1 MLRSTIRKGRLR
13 TACALAATF
22 TVFAGGSVAT
32 ATGYPPTDPR
42 IDIEKLTNGN
52 YADGSHDPDVPRIA
66 PGDPVTWTYV
76 VTNTGGV
83 PFAEADVTVN
93 DNVVG
98 AITQIVDQGDGDGVL
113 SPGEV
118 WVYEATGVAE
128 DLASSAHETYVV
140 DGCHPDG
147 SPERPTYENYGKV
160 VVPGAWD
167 KDYSHYCNPSD
178 PGIDI
183 EKLTNGNQADG
194 ANDADVPEIAP
205 GDPVTWTY
213 IVTNTGA
220 VPFAEAEVTVVDSI
234 AGVTPV
240 LDPTSDVGGD
250 GVLSP
255 GEVWVYEAT
264 GVAEDLA
271 NPSAGTVVV
280 DGCNPDGTQ
289 VPGDRATYENI
300 GTVTVPGDGD
310 SDPSHYCNPP
320 ERGIDIEKLTNG
332 NQADG
337 ANDADVP
344 EIAPGDPVTWT
355 YIVTNTGDVAIA
367 AADVAVT
374 DDIVGAIT
382 NIVDQGDGDG
392 VLSPGE
398 VWTYEAS
405 AAAGAEDLE
414 NPSAGT
420 VVVSGCN
427 PDGTNV
433 PGDRATYENIGT
445 VTIPGD
451 TDADPSHYCNPP
463 ERGIDIEKLTN
474 GNQADGANDADV
486 PEIAPGDPVTW
497 TYIVT
502 NTGDVAFA
510 QAEVVVD
517 DDIIGA
523 ITNIVDQGDGDGVL
537 SPGEVWTYEASAA
550 AGAEDL
556 ANPSAGTVVVD
567 GCNPDGTQVPG
578 DRATYEN
585 IGTVTVPGDGDSDPS
600 HYCNPLT
607 AALGDFVWLDQNRNG
622 IQDPTEPG
630 VEDVAV
636 ELQDCSG
643 GFVASA
649 TTGPDGE
656 YLFDGLEPGGYVVVF
671 TSPDGLVFTV
681 QNAGDDDTVDSDV
694 DASGT
699 TGCVDL
705 APGETNLT
713 VDAGLIVP
721 TAALGDFVWLDQNR
735 NGIQDPTEP
744 GVEDVAVELQDCSGG
759 FVASA
764 TTGPDGEYLFDG
776 LEPGGYVVV
785 FTSPDGLVFTVQNA
799 GDDDTV
805 DSDVDASGTTGCVD
819 LAPGETNL
827 TVDAGL
833 IVPTA
838 ALGDFVWLDQNRNG
852 IQDPTEPG
860 VEDVAVELQ
869 DCSGGFVASAT
880 TGPDGEY
887 LFDGL
892 EPGGYVV
899 VFTSPDGLVF
909 TVQNAGDDDTV
920 DSDVDASGTT
930 GCVDLAPGETNLT
943 VDAGLIVPTAAL
955 GDFVWL
961 DQNRNGIQDPTEPG
975 VEDVAVEL
983 QDCSGGFVASA
994 TTGPDGEYLFDG
1006 LEPGGYVVVFTSPDG
1021 LVFTVQ
1027 NAGDDDTVDSDVD
1040 ASGTTGC
1047 VDLAPGETNL
1057 TVDAGLIVPTAALGD
1072 FVWLDQNRN
1081 GIQDPTE
1088 PGVEDVAVELQDC
1101 SGGFVAS
1108 ATTGPDGEY
1117 LFDGLEP
1124 GGYVVVFT
1132 SPDGLV
1138 FTVQNAGDDDTV
1150 DSDVDA
1156 SGTTGC
1162 VDLAPGET
1170 NLTVDAGLI
1179 VPLVPDVDIEKY
1191 TKVQPTGGADG
1202 DLCDVYDKPEMLT
1215 LRYVGGSALTQDQ
1228 GGKATVSGDPGTTSP
1243 VRIVVSDGGSKVFFD
1258 GLVDLGDDFVADAS
1272 FDKFGSNS
1280 VVTVSNTAGT
1290 VLQVVELHTSCSQP
1304 LNLGDVFGSVQLV
1317 GFTDVNG
1324 DGATLPDPDPSDIG
1338 EDADVPT
1345 GPEANTGDT
1354 IVWTYIVTNP
1364 GDVPLA
1370 DVTVVDDAGTPGDTS
1385 DDFSPAPV
1393 LDGGVNIGD
1402 DDGDGL
1408 LDPGEEWRYTA
1419 SGTAQLGQYGNL
1431 SDVVGLPVDDDGVP
1445 TGDDEVT
1452 DEDPSHYI
1460 GVFGG
1465 DLCEFFGKPSVLTM
1479 VYTGDGPDGSSNSQ
1493 DPGKVIVT
1501 GDPNDASPVRIV
1513 ASENEDGGGKIY
1525 FDGIVELGEEFVVD
1539 STNAGDDSLKSSTHI
1554 TVYAVNGNVLQRIE
1568 FHTSCSQPLFLGDQ
1582 FGSARLVD
1590 FVDENGSGPAD
1601 IGAPAGDTVDVVKLE
1616 LKDKKVKF
1624 TLKNNG
1630 VEDATIVQLD
1640 LVWPEAVNG
1649 GLKKIKDQF
1658 DYKPPAGSPL
1668 TITEWKDV
1676 SRLVIEAGK
1685 DRDYELEF
1693 ERNVDTN
1700 QANYSIVVT
1709 FSDGSSLTVAP

>member
-943 VDAGLIVPTAAL
+943 VDAGLIVP
-955 GDFVWL
+955 
-961 DQNRNGIQDPTEPG
+961 
-975 VEDVAVEL
+975 
-983 QDCSGGFVASA
+983 
-994 TTGPDGEYLFDG
+994 
-1006 LEPGGYVVVFTSPDG
+1006 
-1021 LVFTVQ
+1021 
-1027 NAGDDDTVDSDVD
+1027 
-1040 ASGTTGC
+1040 
-1047 VDLAPGETNL
+1047 
-1057 TVDAGLIVPTAALGD
+1057 
-1072 FVWLDQNRN
+1072 
-1081 GIQDPTE
+1081 
-1088 PGVEDVAVELQDC
+1088 
-1101 SGGFVAS
+1101 
-1108 ATTGPDGEY
+1108 
-1117 LFDGLEP
+1117 
-1124 GGYVVVFT
+1124 
-1132 SPDGLV
+1132 
-1138 FTVQNAGDDDTV
+1138 
-1150 DSDVDA
+1150 
-1156 SGTTGC
+1156 
-1162 VDLAPGET
+1162 
-1170 NLTVDAGLI
+1170 
-1179 VPLVPDVDIEKY
+1179 LVPDVDIEKY